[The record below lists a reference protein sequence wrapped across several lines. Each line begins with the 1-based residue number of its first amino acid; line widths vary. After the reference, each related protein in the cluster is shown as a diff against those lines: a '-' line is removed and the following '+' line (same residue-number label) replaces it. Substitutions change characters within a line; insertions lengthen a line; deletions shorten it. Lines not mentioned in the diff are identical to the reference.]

1 MATNIVDIDQVP
13 ADIDDLS
20 VGIVKNPLF
29 EPFTAQWAKKDL
41 TIPAAVGK
49 TKIVKVRKE
58 VPKLDKEDKEVLD
71 EKKQPIMVG
80 KYFEEEVEEVVPGK
94 KQFPLPAAVHIAKH
108 LAEKIIRAEF
118 RAHIASIVDTE
129 AKRIESAKPIPDYK
143 GKVWEKMKE
152 LVETDSDFFE
162 EKGLGADGMKERFTR

>member
-13 ADIDDLS
+13 ADIDDMA

-29 EPFTAQWAKKDL
+29 EPFTAQWASKDF
-41 TIPAAVGK
+41 TIPAATGK
-49 TKIVKVRKE
+49 MKTVKVRKE
-58 VPKLDKEDKEVLD
+58 VPKEKDGQPVLD
-71 EKKQPIMVG
+71 ENQQPIMVG
-80 KYFEEEVEEVVPGK
+80 KYFEEEVEEVTPGK

-108 LAEKIIRAEF
+108 LAEKIIRTEF
-118 RAHIASIVDTE
+118 RKGIEAIKDVE

-152 LVETDSDFFE
+152 LVETDSDFFL

>member
-13 ADIDDLS
+13 ADIDDMA
-20 VGIVKNPLF
+20 VGVVKNPLF
-29 EPFTAQWAKKDL
+29 EPFTAQWASKDV
-41 TIPAAVGK
+41 TIPAATTKIKVETIEKEVKDEK
-49 TKIVKVRKE
+49 TGEVKIVKEKVEK
-58 VPKLDKEDKEVLD
+58 VVLDKL
-71 EKKQPIMVG
+71 G
-80 KYFEEEVEEVVPGK
+80 R

-118 RAHIASIVDTE
+118 RAGIEAIKDIE
-129 AKRIESAKPIPDYK
+129 AKRIEAAKPIPDYK